1 MPTADNAIGKKIRE
15 ARKHRGLTLAQ
26 LAHQCSCSTSLISQI
41 ETGAVNPSFS
51 TLKSIGEALGTDMAM
66 LVAPEAAS
74 NRAVFSLMSP
84 KERKTLTTEGGVK
97 FQLLSRGVNI
107 SCEFIRNEWPPR
119 TSTGK
124 ELYTHE
130 GEECGLLLEGELEV
144 ETSQGVHHMRP
155 GDTITLQSTLPHR
168 VSNPGKKKAVAIWMN
183 SVPYIFAIK

>member
-1 MPTADNAIGKKIRE
+1 MPTADNSIGKKIRE
-15 ARKHRGLTLAQ
+15 ARKQKGLTLAQ
-26 LAHQCSCSTSLISQI
+26 LADQCKCSTSLISQI
-41 ETGAVNPSFS
+41 ETGTVNPSFS

-66 LVAPEAAS
+66 LVAQHTAINSALI
-74 NRAVFSLMSP
+74 SLMTT

-97 FQLLSRGVNI
+97 FQLLSRGVDI
-107 SCEFIRNEWPPR
+107 SCEFVRNEWPPR

-144 ETSQGVHHMRP
+144 ETSQRIHRMKP
-155 GDTITLQSTLPHR
+155 GDTITLQSTIPHR
-168 VSNPGKKKAVAIWMN
+168 VSNPGKKKAVAIWIN